1 MLNDIQLTR
10 YARQILL
17 DEVGEEGQ
25 ERLQAARVLVVGA
38 GGVGVPVASYLAA
51 AGVGTIGIA
60 DSDRIAVSNLPR
72 QIAYAQSE
80 IGDAKTGRLK
90 QRLLANNP
98 DTVVVEHPR
107 LAANSDIH
115 AIVAQ
120 YDLIADG
127 CDNFPTRYLVNA
139 ACVQARKPLVSGAL
153 SRFAGQLAAFAPG
166 GPCYQCVFPEM
177 PDHAPVQG
185 CVDGGIL
192 GPMAGMLGCWQ
203 ALEVLKQILRI
214 PGRLDGEL
222 MIFDGLAYRSR
233 RIRFEHV
240 TECPTCAG
248 AFPGERHGADSLLRS
263 IPRAPRA

>member
-1 MLNDIQLTR
+1 MLNDTQLTR

-38 GGVGVPVASYLAA
+38 GGLGVPVASYLAA
-51 AGVGTIGIA
+51 AGVGTVGIA
-60 DSDRIAVSNLPR
+60 DGDAIAASNLPR

-80 IGDAKTGRLK
+80 IGGSKTERLK
-90 QRLLANNP
+90 RRLLSNNP
-98 DTVVVEHPR
+98 DAIVVEHPR
-107 LAANSDIH
+107 LAADNIH
-115 AIVAQ
+115 DIVAR

-127 CDNFPTRYLVNA
+127 CDNFPTRYLVNI

-153 SRFAGQLAAFAPG
+153 SRFTGQLAAFAPG

-192 GPMAGMLGCWQ
+192 GPMAGLLGCWQ
-203 ALEVLKQILRI
+203 ALEVLKQLLDL

-222 MIFDGLAYRSR
+222 MIFDGLAYRNR
-233 RIRFEHV
+233 RIRFDRAPA
-240 TECPTCAG
+240 CLTCAD
-248 AFPGERHGADSLLRS
+248 AFSGGRHGADPLLRS
-263 IPRAPRA
+263 TA